1 MKTMEPLTE
10 KPYSEMTPKNQRAS
24 QLRFQTSEL
33 PPSDNIWMAK
43 STNNMVYYKYFKASR
58 DSDNIKWKV
67 ESLVIE
73 NYYFTAD
80 SGNPGSVERVIGQK
94 TGIHGE

>member
-1 MKTMEPLTE
+1 
-10 KPYSEMTPKNQRAS
+10 
-24 QLRFQTSEL
+24 
-33 PPSDNIWMAK
+33 
-43 STNNMVYYKYFKASR
+43 MVYYKYFKASR

-80 SGNPGSVERVIGQK
+80 SGNPGSVERVIG
-94 TGIHGE
+94 